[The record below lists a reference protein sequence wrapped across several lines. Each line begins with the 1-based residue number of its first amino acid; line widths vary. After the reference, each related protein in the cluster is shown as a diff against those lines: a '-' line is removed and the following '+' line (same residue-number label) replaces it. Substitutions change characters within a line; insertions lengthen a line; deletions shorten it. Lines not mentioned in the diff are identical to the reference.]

1 MNIKKQLEELHLENQ
16 LNAEEIP
23 DLDLYM
29 DQVIQLFESK
39 FSSAKRYK
47 EDKVL
52 TKTMINNY
60 AKAKLFFPIKN
71 KKYSKEHLLLI
82 SMIYQMKSVLSI
94 KDIGKTFEEVNQRMQ
109 HDDFDLEGFYNN
121 YVYLMDRNVAHFK
134 EYIAEQEEIFE
145 TELDKDI
152 VNDDYLQQLLLIT
165 SLTGMSNFYRRAA
178 EKLVDQLEQ
187 KGEEEQ

>member
-71 KKYSKEHLLLI
+71 KKVFERASAADQYDLSNEKCF
-82 SMIYQMKSVLSI
+82 IY
-94 KDIGKTFEEVNQRMQ
+94 
-109 HDDFDLEGFYNN
+109 
-121 YVYLMDRNVAHFK
+121 
-134 EYIAEQEEIFE
+134 
-145 TELDKDI
+145 
-152 VNDDYLQQLLLIT
+152 
-165 SLTGMSNFYRRAA
+165 
-178 EKLVDQLEQ
+178 
-187 KGEEEQ
+187 